1 MSLGR
6 CGCFLLDLPHR
17 SNQATRIPIQPIP
30 MKNKPNNPIMKKLL
44 ATTILFATSAIS
56 AISQTTNPTNDAG
69 DKDAVAV
76 VLGKEIKTEEKGRL
90 SGLIFGALLDQYAKE
105 NKIEPTED
113 EIKVF
118 LDKQEEMSMNSLL
131 ESEREKSRLVKELKS
146 QSLTVEQRKEK
157 QSELEMAEEALRTQR
172 ETREGAQQME
182 KQLQPMLR
190 KMALQQV
197 RTWKINQALFK
208 KYGGRVI
215 FQQAGV
221 EPLDAYREF
230 LEDQQKKGAFRIM
243 DKAAEASFWK
253 YFTNDAMHTFL
264 SKDEGEKMMEKPFW
278 LMEKPITE

>member
-1 MSLGR
+1 
-6 CGCFLLDLPHR
+6 
-17 SNQATRIPIQPIP
+17 
-30 MKNKPNNPIMKKLL
+30 MKKLL

-76 VLGKEIKTEEKGRL
+76 VLGEEIKTEEKGRL

-131 ESEREKSRLVKELKS
+131 KSEREKSRLVEELKS

-157 QSELEMAEEALRTQR
+157 QSELEMAEEVLRTQR
-172 ETREGAQQME
+172 ETREGAKQME

-230 LEDQQKKGAFRIM
+230 LEDQQKKGAFKIM
-243 DKAAEASFWK
+243 DKAVEASFWK